1 MSVRLQLFENRIKI
15 SAFGLPLRSH
25 SAAAFLLCGGV
36 PFARQLALAG
46 FRSAQAP
53 PPPALP
59 FPRGGFPSHSAPSNE
74 NGRNIL
80 SPVFRG
86 ALPRHIF
93 AAPYLWRALFFR
105 FSAQPRRQLFSF
117 NRFRF
122 PFRFRLRRQP
132 HPRQKSEHRP
142 RRSRVFA
149 RSPLP
154 LAQNFPRQAQCLCFP
169 RSFCCGSPR

>member
-15 SAFGLPLRSH
+15 SAFALPLRSL
-25 SAAAFLLCGGV
+25 SAAAFLLCGSL
-36 PFARQLALAG
+36 PSQA
-46 FRSAQAP
+46 SAPRRLP
-53 PPPALP
+53 PSALP
-59 FPRGGFPSHSAPSNE
+59 FPHGGVPSHTAPSNE

-105 FSAQPRRQLFSF
+105 FGAQPRRQLFSF
-117 NRFRF
+117 NRFCF
-122 PFRFRLRRQP
+122 PFRFRLPRQP

-142 RRSRVFA
+142 RRSRAFA